1 MGLCVS
7 PAGQDTVSLTGN
19 ASVPCALTSTLP
31 LEALGPTGPR
41 QEQTDN
47 EHWLSL
53 NLNGNQRR
61 FTLPEAWAGAQP
73 SERLF
78 KQLTRLPAL
87 RGALLRVRTTCPRV
101 LHLTTVFPPWS
112 HQKPH
117 CPFHTWVNKA
127 NPLAFCLEFSWFSR
141 AWCGV
146 HVQTLPEPQSG
157 SHRVIYAHGGFP
169 PSPWELQPPT
179 IYYPEAAVFRMLY
192 AVSQQGRA
200 VRFSEQ
206 PGPGSHCQKL
216 QGGKILGVA
225 SHFAWESA
233 PHPSAGNNVRTASRH
248 LRHSICSGS

>member
-1 MGLCVS
+1 MSS
-7 PAGQDTVSLTGN
+7 PQPPRHALLLGFHGAGQDTVSLTGN

-31 LEALGPTGPR
+31 LEALGPIGPR
-41 QEQTDN
+41 QEQTDS

-87 RGALLRVRTTCPRV
+87 RGALLRVRTTCRRV

-141 AWCGV
+141 A
-146 HVQTLPEPQSG
+146 
-157 SHRVIYAHGGFP
+157 
-169 PSPWELQPPT
+169 
-179 IYYPEAAVFRMLY
+179 
-192 AVSQQGRA
+192 
-200 VRFSEQ
+200 
-206 PGPGSHCQKL
+206 
-216 QGGKILGVA
+216 
-225 SHFAWESA
+225 
-233 PHPSAGNNVRTASRH
+233 
-248 LRHSICSGS
+248 